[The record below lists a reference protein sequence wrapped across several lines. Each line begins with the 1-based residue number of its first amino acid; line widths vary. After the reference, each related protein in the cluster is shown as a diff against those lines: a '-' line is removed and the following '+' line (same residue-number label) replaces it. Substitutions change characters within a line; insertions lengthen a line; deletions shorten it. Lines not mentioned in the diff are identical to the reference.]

1 MQVLVDCWKF
11 KDWMRECDI
20 YKYLHCRYNFSWQ
33 LGYLLISWR
42 SRLHGKGAA
51 DIPTPTAAAQHCL
64 DKFQAFCQPTLQKVD
79 AKLERDQTHR
89 GSFQSKSFQNRGLQN
104 LAATG
109 GGQVTDRDAGGSTLT
124 IELFQSC
131 WQQSKFFHR
140 FFSTLSNKPWRFF
153 FPQ

>member
-1 MQVLVDCWKF
+1 MQVLVDSWKS
-11 KDWMRECDI
+11 KDWVIECDI
-20 YKYLHCRYNFSWQ
+20 YKYLQVFTSMPCTYNFSWQ

-89 GSFQSKSFQNRGLQN
+89 GSFQSKSFQNSGLQN
-104 LAATG
+104 SAATG
-109 GGQVTDRDAGGSTLT
+109 GGQVTNRDAGGSTLT
-124 IELFQSC
+124 IELF
-131 WQQSKFFHR
+131 
-140 FFSTLSNKPWRFF
+140 
-153 FPQ
+153 